1 MSARR
6 NAAPPSTP
14 SAIAFSVSAS
24 TAGLLPLCDHD
35 LSGHLLVSRPA
46 EDVAMKEEGPR
57 LLGNEADAGGL
68 AGLDVDA
75 QAELRDGESVIAIEG
90 SQLEDHR
97 DALLDLDRFRRVGEA
112 PRRQVH
118 DSFRRSGLRLR
129 RQSRRPEGRRIRS
142 PGGKKGET
150 KQDEAHLKPRSRS
163 RSRAAGNRDRAD

>member
-46 EDVAMKEEGPR
+46 EDVAMEEEGPR
-57 LLGNEADAGGL
+57 LLGNEADTGGL

-75 QAELRDGESVIAIEG
+75 QAELRHGESVIAIEG

-97 DALLDLDRFRRVGEA
+97 DSLLDLDRFRRVGEA

-118 DSFRRSGLRLR
+118 DSLRRSGLCLR
-129 RQSRRPEGRRIRS
+129 RAQAEGRSIRPRS
-142 PGGKKGET
+142 GLRGKKGQT

-163 RSRAAGNRDRAD
+163 RSRAAGKPD

>member
-46 EDVAMKEEGPR
+46 GDVAMEEEGTG
-57 LLGNEADAGGL
+57 LLGHEAAGRGL
-68 AGLDVDA
+68 ARPDVDA
-75 QAELRDGESVIAIEG
+75 QAEPRHGESVIAIEG

-97 DALLDLDRFRRVGEA
+97 DALLDLDRFRRVG
-112 PRRQVH
+112 
-118 DSFRRSGLRLR
+118 
-129 RQSRRPEGRRIRS
+129 
-142 PGGKKGET
+142 
-150 KQDEAHLKPRSRS
+150 
-163 RSRAAGNRDRAD
+163 

>member
-14 SAIAFSVSAS
+14 SAIALSVSAP
-24 TAGLLPLCDHD
+24 TAGLLGLCDHD
-35 LSGHLLVSRPA
+35 LSGHLLVPGPA
-46 EDVAMKEEGPR
+46 EDVAVEEEGSR

-68 AGLDVDA
+68 ARLDVDA
-75 QAELRDGESVIAIEG
+75 QAQLRHGESVVAIEG

-118 DSFRRSGLRLR
+118 DSLWRSGLCLR
-129 RQSRRPEGRRIRS
+129 RQSRRPEGRSIRS
-142 PGGKKGET
+142 PGGKKGQT
-150 KQDEAHLKPRSRS
+150 KQDEAHL
-163 RSRAAGNRDRAD
+163 